1 MIQRI
6 LEQEL
11 EGRLFKGKILLLIGP
26 RQVGK
31 TTLMRHFLEKEKGKT
46 LWLNCD
52 NPDDRLDLEDATIT
66 RLKTLIGSN
75 RLVIIDEAQRVKNIG
90 LTLKLIADNL
100 PEVQVLAS
108 GSSALELANEI
119 KEPLTGRKREFNLF
133 PLSTQELVNNTS
145 VREEKRLLDS
155 RMIYGFYPEVINQS
169 SQAVEILGELTS
181 SYLYK
186 DILTLDQVR
195 KPVILQKLLL
205 ALALQVGSEVT
216 FNELGNTVGID
227 KETAEKYIDLLEKS
241 FVIFKLNSFSRNMRR
256 EIKKG
261 KKIYFWDNGVRNA
274 IINNFNSLPLRG
286 DIGALWENFILSE
299 RMKFLHY
306 NRINSHS
313 YFWRTTTG
321 MELDWLEERA
331 GVIHAFEAKWNPN
344 RRASLPSGFLKNYPD
359 TVYQT
364 VSPDNYMDFLLLTQ

>member
-6 LEQEL
+6 LGQAL
-11 EGRLFKGKILLLIGP
+11 EKRLFKGKVLLLLGP

-31 TTLMRHFLEKEKGKT
+31 TTLMKQLLEKEKGNT

-66 RLKTLIGSN
+66 RLKTLIGAN

-90 LTLKLIADNL
+90 LTLKLIADGL
-100 PEVQVLAS
+100 PEVQVIAS

-133 PLSTQELVNNTS
+133 PLSTQELVNDAS
-145 VREEKRLLDS
+145 IREEKRLLES
-155 RMIYGFYPEVINQS
+155 RMIYGLYPEVVNHP
-169 SQAVEILGELTS
+169 SQAVEILEELTS

-186 DILTLDQVR
+186 DILTLDQIR

-241 FVIFKLNSFSRNMRR
+241 YVIFKLNSFSRNMRR

-274 IINNFNSLPLRG
+274 IINNFNSLALRNDLG
-286 DIGALWENFILSE
+286 GLWENFILSE

-306 NRINSHS
+306 TRLNPNF

-321 MELDWLEERA
+321 MELDWLEER
-331 GVIHAFEAKWNPN
+331 GGMIHAFEAKWNPK
-344 RRASLPSGFLKNYPD
+344 RRASLPSGFLESYPG
-359 TVYQT
+359 TVYNVVT
-364 VSPDNYMDFLLLTQ
+364 PENYMEFLLS